1 MEKHAFKEKIYDYIN
16 SKAISEYCRKIKHEF
31 SVVECVA
38 IIRQSHC
45 TLEEKFA
52 AFNEIIETMPDEKIE
67 IDIDDPQSGE
77 RSKENIGIHEF
88 LQTYMKS
95 KKILIQEFKESEE
108 NYIYERYYDD
118 GSEAGRYKD
127 FQSCINAEVDDSL
140 IRMAT
145 RELYGDKGIRVT
157 MSLNKE
163 ILDITTNYYDY
174 EKNGAR
180 CAAVYDT
187 YELLPFSVPCPFQHG
202 DIVYMK
208 NDKEH
213 PFIFDKVIH
222 TRCFSGP
229 CFNGMVAD
237 QDITLAYGYFCE
249 EDGMLYHDDTFGYDF
264 LDMEYYDGEL
274 ENEKRVL
281 RILSDYI
288 KGEKAI
294 YIEQLLNM
302 YHMILEDSQTA
313 ENRKKLDNMMNWI
326 YE

>member
-1 MEKHAFKEKIYDYIN
+1 MEKYTFKEKIYDYIN

-77 RSKENIGIHEF
+77 RRKESIGIHEF
-88 LQTYMKS
+88 LKIYMKS
-95 KKILIQEFKESEE
+95 KKILIQEFKESDE

-127 FQSCINAEVDDSL
+127 FQSCVNAEVDDSL
-140 IRMAT
+140 IRMKK
-145 RELYGDKGIRVT
+145 RELYNDKGIYVT
-157 MSLNKE
+157 MNKNKE
-163 ILDITTNYYDY
+163 ILHIWRSYYDY
-174 EKNGAR
+174 TKHTVKEIE
-180 CAAVYDT
+180 VYFKYQT
-187 YELLPFSVPCPFQHG
+187 LAFPVPSPFKCG

-208 NDKEH
+208 RGEDEKRYPFVLDK
-213 PFIFDKVIH
+213 FDYEMDYFKK
-222 TRCFSGP
+222 CSDDQ
-229 CFNGMVAD
+229 CDMVV
-237 QDITLAYGYFCE
+237 YGYFCE
-249 EDGMLYHDDTFGYDF
+249 EDGTLYHDGVSDY

-288 KGEKAI
+288 KGEKKI

-302 YHMILEDSQTA
+302 SHMILEDSRTA
-313 ENRKKLDNMMNWI
+313 KNRKKLDDMMNRI
-326 YE
+326 YA